1 MKTRKVLLLILALAL
16 MLAGC
21 QKNEVSEN
29 KTVSTEKKKIQIG
42 MTFDSF
48 IIERWQKDRDIFVSL
63 AKDMGAEVNVQN
75 ANGDV
80 EEQIKQIDYFI
91 EKGMDAIVIIC
102 IDSDSL
108 AESVE
113 KAHDA
118 GIKVIAYDRLIHN
131 ANVDMY
137 ISFDNY
143 EVGKLMGEAIVGGS
157 EPVEKV
163 VMIGGNI
170 ADNNVTQVEAGFV
183 DIMTKHNVEIV
194 GQTHCDGWKAE
205 LGGDYIY
212 SNLELLDDVDA
223 IMCGNDNIATSV
235 YHALA
240 ENRKADNMILVGQDA
255 DLEAC
260 QRIVN
265 GTQAMTVYKP
275 VEKLAS
281 KAAEDTIALIKG
293 EAVEGEEIT
302 FINDGTY
309 DVPFVVL
316 KPIAVNEENIN
327 EIIINSGFHMKEDVY
342 LYSPDRMP
350 R

>member
-1 MKTRKVLLLILALAL
+1 MKNAKVLMLVLAIVML
-16 MLAGC
+16 MCGC
-21 QKNEVSEN
+21 QKSEVSES
-29 KTVSTEKKKIQIG
+29 KTVGAEKKKIQIG
-42 MTFDSF
+42 MSFDSF

-91 EKGMDAIVIIC
+91 EKGMDAIVIVC

-118 GIKVIAYDRLIHN
+118 GIKVIAYDRLIHD

-143 EVGKLMGEAIVGGS
+143 EVGRLMGQAVVRSDI
-157 EPVEKV
+157 PVDKV
-163 VMIGGNI
+163 VMVGGNI
-170 ADNNVTQVEAGFV
+170 ADNNVTQVEAGFKE
-183 DIMTKHNVEIV
+183 IMTKSNIEVVDQI
-194 GQTHCDGWKAE
+194 HCDGWKAE
-205 LGGDYIY
+205 LGGEYIY
-212 SNLELLDDVDA
+212 SNLELLDEVDA

-240 ENRKADNMILVGQDA
+240 ENRKADNMVLVGQDG

-275 VEKLAS
+275 VEKLAAS
-281 KAAEDTIALIKG
+281 AVECTIALVKD
-293 EAVEGEEIT
+293 EPVEGEKVT
-302 FINDGTY
+302 TINDGTY
-309 DVPFVVL
+309 DVPFVEL
-316 KPIAVNEENIN
+316 KPIAVDADNMNEV
-327 EIIINSGFHMKEDVY
+327 IINSGFHMKEDVY
-342 LYSPDRMP
+342 LYSPDKMP